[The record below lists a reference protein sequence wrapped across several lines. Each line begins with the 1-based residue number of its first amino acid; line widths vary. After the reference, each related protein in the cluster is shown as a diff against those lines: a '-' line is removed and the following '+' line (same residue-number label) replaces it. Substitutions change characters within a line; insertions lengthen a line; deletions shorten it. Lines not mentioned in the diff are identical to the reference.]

1 MAKFT
6 IQIAD
11 TKAAKLRLANTVL
24 ECHLRILDSI
34 QDDEREVRDWT
45 IVLDIPNMINP
56 EYVEQSLAPIT
67 MYPKVEVGMQ
77 MMESE

>member
-24 ECHLRILDSI
+24 ECHLKILDSI
-34 QDDEREVRDWT
+34 QDDEREVQDWT

-56 EYVEQSLAPIT
+56 EYVEQSLSPIT